1 MHWWTTCVSRWVRFG
16 EEHAA
21 HVVAFQLHP
30 CTMGWPSR
38 RLTGA
43 GTSPPA
49 WPAGTRVLLQ
59 TVAGLILHQPL
70 LAVLLQ
76 QCIIVALVTN
86 SDGYCACPLLN
97 NPLAARRLARL
108 ARCLDALPI
117 VSVPL
122 SSTAELHR
130 NGEKWEARGVAQA
143 CCMRRV
149 CNISLL

>member
-1 MHWWTTCVSRWVRFG
+1 
-16 EEHAA
+16 
-21 HVVAFQLHP
+21 
-30 CTMGWPSR
+30 MGWPSR

-59 TVAGLILHQPL
+59 TVAGLILHQPP